1 MICFS
6 LTCENKHNFDSW
18 FASGSAFDT
27 LQGAGH
33 LSCVVCGSSDVR
45 KSIMAPRLAKGDTV
59 SPKPVADTPL
69 SQPVS
74 KKEAALKELRE
85 KIEANSEDVGL
96 SFAKEAR
103 AIHEGTA
110 PERAIIGEA
119 KPAEAISLIEDGIGV
134 MPLPFTP
141 TRKTN

>member
-6 LTCENKHNFDSW
+6 LICENKHHFDSW
-18 FASGSAFDT
+18 FASGAAFEK
-27 LQGAGH
+27 LEKAGH
-33 LSCVVCGSSDVR
+33 ISCSECGSGNVS
-45 KSIMAPRLAKGDTV
+45 KSIMSPRLSKGDTV
-59 SPKPVADTPL
+59 SPKPVSDTPL
-69 SQPVS
+69 SQPATE
-74 KKEAALKELRE
+74 KERALSELRD
-85 KIEANSEDVGL
+85 KIEASSENVGM

-110 PERAIIGEA
+110 PERPIIGEA

-141 TRKTN
+141 KRKTN

>member
-6 LTCENKHNFDSW
+6 LICENEHHFDSW
-18 FASGSAFDT
+18 FASGAAFET
-27 LQGAGH
+27 LQNASH
-33 LSCVVCGSSDVR
+33 LSCTTCGSTNVR
-45 KSIMAPRLAKGDTV
+45 KSIMAPRLSKGDTV
-59 SPKPVADTPL
+59 APKPVAVPAL
-69 SQPVS
+69 SEPAS
-74 KKEAALKELRE
+74 EKEKALRDLRE

-103 AIHEGTA
+103 AIHDGTA
-110 PERAIIGEA
+110 PERPIIGEA
-119 KPAEAISLIEDGIGV
+119 KPADAISLIEDGIGV

>member
-1 MICFS
+1 MISFS
-6 LTCENKHNFDSW
+6 LTCDNDHHFDSW
-18 FASGSAFDT
+18 FASGAAFET
-27 LQGAGH
+27 LQASGH
-33 LSCVVCGSSDVR
+33 LSCAICGSSKVN
-45 KSIMAPRLAKGDTV
+45 KSIMAPRISSGDVTA
-59 SPKPVADTPL
+59 PKPVGEAPLTTPATD
-69 SQPVS
+69 
-74 KKEAALKELRE
+74 KEKAMKDLRA

-134 MPLPFTP
+134 VPLPFMP